1 MKYTVEISRVEY
13 YKGSV
18 VVEAE
23 SEEQAK
29 QKVYHEW
36 VENDYIYEKIT
47 DYPFDV
53 DMQFNVVGPATE
65 QDEKNS
71 INI

>member
-1 MKYTVEISRVEY
+1 MKYTVDIFRVEY

-29 QKVYHEW
+29 RKAHHEW
-36 VENDYIYEKIT
+36 VENDYLYEKIT
-47 DYPFDV
+47 DCPFDV
-53 DMQFNVVGPATE
+53 DMQFDVVGPSTE